1 MKPKARWTASFRY
14 ALEGIAASLK
24 TQRNL
29 RFHCFAAV
37 VVIAASFYF
46 ALPPRDIAVLLLTIA
61 LVISLELVN
70 TAIEAAVDLI
80 TPERHPLAKLAKD
93 AAAGAV
99 LAAAVFAVV
108 IGVLI
113 FYRPVIAWFHALFG

>member
-1 MKPKARWTASFRY
+1 MKPKAGWGASFRY
-14 ALEGIAASLK
+14 AFAGIAASLK

-37 VVIAASFYF
+37 LVIAASFYF
-46 ALPPRDIAVLLLTIA
+46 RLPPRDIAVLLLTIA
-61 LVISLELVN
+61 LVISLELMN
-70 TAIEAAVDLI
+70 TAVEAAVDLI